1 MKKGMTLMLA
11 AVLAMGVA
19 GCAKHTAGVSVASSG
34 ESRVDNATFS
44 REVSVS
50 DVRLIGSG
58 DLLKGSALISSK
70 VSTDLRL
77 QYKFSWYD
85 AQGLLVEAEGQ
96 SWQSLKLHGM
106 QQQQVSSVAPN
117 SSASR
122 VEIYVRKAFSN

>member
-1 MKKGMTLMLA
+1 MKKGMTLVLA

-34 ESRVDNATFS
+34 ETRVDNATFG

-50 DVRLIGSG
+50 NLSLLGSG
-58 DLLKGSALISSK
+58 DMLKGTALIASK

-85 AQGLLVEAEGQ
+85 SQGILVEGEGQ

-117 SSASR
+117 QSASR
-122 VEIYVRKAFSN
+122 FEVYVRKAFSN